1 MRLCASA
8 LAHCCANA
16 HVSLRNAGLR
26 AKDGVADMTH
36 LSDIDVNGINENLRV
51 RFKRD
56 EIYTYAGTI
65 LVAVNPYK
73 FLKIYENV
81 RVFHG
86 TCTPA
91 RNEPCH
97 QSLQDMVAKYQG
109 KLMGQLDPHIFATA
123 EAAYRNI
130 RTSDVNQ
137 SCVISGESG
146 AGKVCVYGVCAML
159 HHPSH
164 ARTLH
169 RQRPPSSFCSTC
181 AP

>member
-1 MRLCASA
+1 MSAGDAVFRPKLAPSGQFMRVCVFACCMRLWASA
-8 LAHCCANA
+8 HVHCCANA

-81 RVFHG
+81 RVLHRRVG
-86 TCTPA
+86 TCALA
-91 RNEPCH
+91 RN
-97 QSLQDMVAKYQG
+97 
-109 KLMGQLDPHIFATA
+109 
-123 EAAYRNI
+123 
-130 RTSDVNQ
+130 
-137 SCVISGESG
+137 
-146 AGKVCVYGVCAML
+146 
-159 HHPSH
+159 
-164 ARTLH
+164 
-169 RQRPPSSFCSTC
+169 
-181 AP
+181 